1 MTALTTAE
9 RQSTRRRRLNEAA
22 QAMGYASWS
31 KYETEFLKQF
41 EEDYKKNKEIAKEQ
55 AKHLSRP

>member
-22 QAMGYASWS
+22 QAMGYASWA
-31 KYETEFLKQF
+31 KYETAFLKQF
-41 EEDYKKNKEIAKEQ
+41 EEDYQKNREIARKQ
-55 AKHLSRP
+55 AEHLSRP